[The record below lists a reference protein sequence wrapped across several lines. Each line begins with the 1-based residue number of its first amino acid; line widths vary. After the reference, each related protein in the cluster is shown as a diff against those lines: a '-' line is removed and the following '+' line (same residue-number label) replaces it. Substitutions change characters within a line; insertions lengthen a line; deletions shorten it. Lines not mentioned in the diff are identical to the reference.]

1 MDAKEI
7 RSTVSNLEKTTD
19 DVTILKLL
27 NILNDGVKPTEKL
40 LRETKVG
47 VTVNKFR
54 TSTNTE
60 INTLVKSMIRTWRD
74 VVQNEKNA
82 KKRAANGDVKK
93 TSSSSTS
100 AAPPSSSSA
109 PAAGSTKSKFH
120 QGPRNPKVD
129 GVNTLLYEDSTRNA
143 SVSALYT
150 ALAIERDDPSEKIL
164 DVARNIELGVFK
176 QEYSAVNDAYRN
188 KLRTLTMNLRNKKN
202 PDLRDRLLTGQ
213 IAPSKF
219 ITMNPNE
226 MAPESLKQEIEK
238 LNKQNL
244 FDAQGATEKR
254 AVTDRFTCGK
264 CKHKKVSY
272 YQMQTRSADEPLTT
286 FCTCEN
292 CGNRWKFSWI
302 IVHNL
307 FRTIWT
313 QKLREHLNFVYY
325 RVLQY
330 SL

>member
-188 KLRTLTMNLRNKKN
+188 KLRTLTMNLTNKKN
-202 PDLRDRLLTGQ
+202 PDSS
-213 IAPSKF
+213 P
-219 ITMNPNE
+219 
-226 MAPESLKQEIEK
+226 
-238 LNKQNL
+238 
-244 FDAQGATEKR
+244 
-254 AVTDRFTCGK
+254 
-264 CKHKKVSY
+264 
-272 YQMQTRSADEPLTT
+272 
-286 FCTCEN
+286 
-292 CGNRWKFSWI
+292 
-302 IVHNL
+302 
-307 FRTIWT
+307 
-313 QKLREHLNFVYY
+313 
-325 RVLQY
+325 
-330 SL
+330 

>member
-1 MDAKEI
+1 MVMSK
-7 RSTVSNLEKTTD
+7 
-19 DVTILKLL
+19 KLL
-27 NILNDGVKPTEKL
+27 LHPLPPLPHPL
-40 LRETKVG
+40 LQHR
-47 VTVNKFR
+47 
-54 TSTNTE
+54 
-60 INTLVKSMIRTWRD
+60 
-74 VVQNEKNA
+74 
-82 KKRAANGDVKK
+82 
-93 TSSSSTS
+93 SSG
-100 AAPPSSSSA
+100 PP
-109 PAAGSTKSKFH
+109 KSKFH

-292 CGNRWKFSWI
+292 CGNRWKFS
-302 IVHNL
+302 
-307 FRTIWT
+307 
-313 QKLREHLNFVYY
+313 
-325 RVLQY
+325 
-330 SL
+330 